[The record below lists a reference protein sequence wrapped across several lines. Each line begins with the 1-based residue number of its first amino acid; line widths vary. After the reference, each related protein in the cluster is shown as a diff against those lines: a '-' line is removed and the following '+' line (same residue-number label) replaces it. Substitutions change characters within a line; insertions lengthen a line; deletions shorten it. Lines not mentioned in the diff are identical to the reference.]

1 MTKQLI
7 AVRGA
12 WEPGRRR
19 RSAPVLLSLIGP
31 TLSTFAVQQVVGYL
45 GHTGRAADVVVTAAY
60 DPKPPFV
67 QASSCK
73 RRGHNSLA
81 LAAYSITSSARNR
94 NASGMVSPSAFAVL
108 RLTTS
113 SNRVGCR
120 IGRSPGFSP
129 FRIRPA

>member
-73 RRGHNSLA
+73 RQSCNPSPRGSM
-81 LAAYSITSSARNR
+81 SITSSGRAEQGRWDGETGRLAVFMLITRCTFVDLNR
-94 NASGMVSPSAFAVL
+94 WGF
-108 RLTTS
+108 RLETPHLVQIS
-113 SNRVGCR
+113 
-120 IGRSPGFSP
+120 
-129 FRIRPA
+129 